1 MKCPYC
7 SYTESKVCDSRPAD
21 DGEKIRRRRECLKCG
36 RRFTTYEVVE
46 NAPIVVIKRN
56 GTREPFNREKLIN
69 GVFRACEKRAIS
81 IDKIEKLVD
90 NVEYTLQSSLE
101 KEFQSVYIGEL
112 VLSLLKNL
120 DQVAYIR
127 FASVYRKFEDVNS
140 FLEELKKLNQ
150 ENEDKKNNL
159 QE

>member
-150 ENEDKKNNL
+150 ENESKKNNL

>member
-46 NAPIVVIKRN
+46 STPIVVIKRN
-56 GTREPFNREKLIN
+56 GIREPFNREKLIN

-81 IDKIEKLVD
+81 IEKIEKLVD

-101 KEFQSVYIGEL
+101 KEFKSVYIGEL
-112 VLSLLKNL
+112 VLSLLKDL

-140 FLEELKKLNQ
+140 FLEELKNLN
-150 ENEDKKNNL
+150 K
-159 QE
+159 